1 MYIELV
7 AQLLLIHYHKWVVQ
21 QVKTCIKDYTYKTL
35 TSFGCLQFIITLW
48 LPFCNIN
55 NDYKEE
61 AGSVIQSKLVQCG
74 VWGSNFIL
82 TAAHHLLS
90 LMLHAVKEKEPHLRK
105 SVTCATVANLTFL
118 FKISLLSLVYWW
130 QIYFTYWF
138 FLRPNRLTHSGV
150 TKEVLGSLLHP
161 CITWKKLLV
170 QDNSCSAV
178 TSSRIFS

>member
-7 AQLLLIHYHKWVVQ
+7 AQLSLIHYHKWVVQ
-21 QVKTCIKDYTYKTL
+21 QVKMCIKDYTYKTL

-61 AGSVIQSKLVQCG
+61 AGSVIQSKLVQCS

-82 TAAHHLLS
+82 MATHHLLS

-105 SVTCATVANLTFL
+105 SVTCATVANLNFWL
-118 FKISLLSLVYWW
+118 KKSHCCPWCIGDKSILWPFF
-130 QIYFTYWF
+130 FT
-138 FLRPNRLTHSGV
+138 SKQG
-150 TKEVLGSLLHP
+150 HP
-161 CITWKKLLV
+161 LKCY
-170 QDNSCSAV
+170 
-178 TSSRIFS
+178 